1 MCSVIMQNGEIIG
14 VDADDY
20 MFNEKTGIIRLF
32 KNHHEIAK
40 FNIDKIAGVV
50 LSNSK
55 LIWGGKNETTK

>member
-20 MFNEKTGIIRLF
+20 LFNEKTRIIRLF
-32 KNHHEIAK
+32 KNKNEIAK

-50 LSNSK
+50 LNNNK
-55 LIWGGKNETTK
+55 LILER

>member
-20 MFNEKTGIIRLF
+20 LFNEKTRIIRLF
-32 KNHHEIAK
+32 KDNHEIAK

-50 LSNSK
+50 INDRNVIL
-55 LIWGGKNETTK
+55 GR